1 MFLTFLAWFGVAVF
15 SGELERS
22 DQLRD
27 QGEKLYD
34 QERYEE
40 SLVYYEKAFAEV
52 EHKDPVRAANL
63 CNDISSVHY
72 ALHHFDQSIE
82 NCRKGISI
90 LDKSPQKPDSLY
102 FKLYS
107 SLGTMFHNKAMADSS
122 TYYFLL
128 SDKLLKEN
136 TGLSDE
142 IPEYVLHHYLNQ
154 GRSVW
159 RKHRFYDS
167 VEYFEN
173 ALALSRKKKMF
184 SELSYI
190 YASLAEVYDLLKQH
204 DKALEWRLKAL
215 AELPPDK
222 LQSRQ
227 SLYGGMG
234 YTYRLLQNPD
244 SALVWFN
251 KSLATLTQLHSRNER
266 YQVQYFYILMELG
279 DLQMQKGNMGAAL
292 KMLRD
297 AETFYRKYSLSKP
310 ALYSQLMLSKGD
322 FEKHSGHWT
331 AAMSYYERSFRS
343 VLSDTAAT
351 GERKPGNVRYPKYA
365 IKALQAQAELYDL
378 QYRKKK
384 DLADLEKSYRL
395 YTDLIAIKKEGY
407 KQAASSSDDRYFLA
421 SDAAPV
427 MDDAIRNGFEYYNSA
442 QSDEVLDVLFNR
454 FEDANTTY
462 LMDIISGGPDSY
474 SRQLS
479 GQTLKLRNIRGLMD
493 KESVFISYKLI
504 GSQVMAFVVSRED
517 IQVVKWEID
526 ERKFAADLKSLLLEV
541 KINPGLGAYTGSA
554 YAQKCYETLL
564 KPLEQWT
571 ARYSRWIVVRDWKFS
586 SLPFEVLEKE
596 RGQYLA
602 DDHRIAYTYSA
613 SFFWF
618 HPVLEK
624 KLPHRKDAFVFAPFV
639 REKQSAYSIEGWK
652 PVSTA
657 EEVRALGQRYL
668 LGKSATK
675 RSFLE
680 ESEKHYIVNLA
691 THAFADL
698 KNPNSSYVQFYPGV
712 DSKLYLE
719 DVIKLRLE
727 QTRLVMLS
735 SCFGNEG
742 TELAGEGT
750 ISLAYAFA
758 QAGCPSLITTTW
770 EANENTISFLTVSIT
785 KYIEKGFSLDEAVQ
799 KARRDLRTNGKYGK
813 YDHPYFWANICL
825 LGNHSP
831 VYRKENILIENW
843 YIISIL
849 LLSGLGF
856 LVWKRR
862 SQMAYHRF

>member
-1 MFLTFLAWFGVAVF
+1 MLFLTFLAWFGVAVF
-15 SGELERS
+15 SGESERS
-22 DQLRD
+22 DLLRD

-34 QERYEE
+34 QEKYEE
-40 SLVYYEKAFAEV
+40 SLVYYQKAFAEV
-52 EHKDPVRAANL
+52 EKKDPVRAANL
-63 CNDISSVHY
+63 CNDISSVYY
-72 ALHHFDQSIE
+72 ALHQFDKSIE
-82 NCRKGISI
+82 KCRKGISI
-90 LDKSPQKPDSLY
+90 LAGSSQKPDSLY

-107 SLGTMFHNKAMADSS
+107 SLGTMFHNKAMGDSS

-136 TGLSDE
+136 AHLEDE

-167 VEYFEN
+167 IEYFEN
-173 ALALSRKKKMF
+173 ALALSRKRKMS

-204 DKALEWRLKAL
+204 KEALGWRFKALE
-215 AELPPDK
+215 ELPAGK

-234 YTYRLLQNPD
+234 HTYRLLQNPD

-251 KSLATLTQLHSRNER
+251 KSLATLSLINSGNER
-266 YQVQYFYILMELG
+266 SQVQYFYLLIELG
-279 DLQMQKGNMGAAL
+279 DLHMQKGNLAL
-292 KMLRD
+292 AQKMFRD
-297 AETFYRKYSLSKP
+297 AETFYHKHSLSKP

-322 FEKHSGHWT
+322 FERHSGYLKV
-331 AAMSYYERSFRS
+331 AMSYYERSFRS
-343 VLSDTAAT
+343 VLSDTSGAGNAA
-351 GERKPGNVRYPKYA
+351 NVKYPKYA
-365 IKALQAQAELYDL
+365 INALKAQADLYE
-378 QYRKKK
+378 QRYRKKSE
-384 DLADLEKSYRL
+384 LADLEKSYSL

-427 MDDAIRNGFEYYNSA
+427 MDDAIMNGFEYYTRTKSGEA
-442 QSDEVLDVLFNR
+442 LDVLFNR

-462 LMDIISGGPDSY
+462 LMDIIPGGPDSY
-474 SRQLS
+474 DRQLS
-479 GQTLKLRNIRGLMD
+479 GQQLKLKGIRQLMD
-493 KESVFISYKLI
+493 DNSVFISYKLVD
-504 GSQVMAFVVSRED
+504 SQMMAFVVSGAD
-517 IQVVKWEID
+517 AQVVKWEID
-526 ERKFAADLKSLLLEV
+526 ERKFSADLKSLLLEV
-541 KINPGLGAYTGSA
+541 KVNPGLGAYAGSE
-554 YAQKCYETLL
+554 YAQKCYEVLL
-564 KPLEQWT
+564 KPLEKWT
-571 ARYSRWIVVRDWKFS
+571 NRYSRWIVVRDWKFS
-586 SLPFEVLEKE
+586 SLPFEVLERKGGE
-596 RGQYLA
+596 YLA
-602 DDHRIAYTYSA
+602 DVHRIAYTYSA

-618 HPVLEK
+618 HPVLTK
-624 KLPHRKDAFVFAPFV
+624 KLPNRKDAFVFAPFI
-639 REKQSAYSIEGWK
+639 REKQSAYAIEGWK

-657 EEVRALGQRYL
+657 EEVRALGQHYL
-668 LGKSATK
+668 LGKNATK
-675 RSFLE
+675 RSFIE

-719 DVIKLRLE
+719 DVIKLRME

-785 KYIEKGFSLDEAVQ
+785 KYIEKGLSLDEAVQ

-813 YDHPYFWANICL
+813 YDHPYFWANVSL

-831 VYRKENILIENW
+831 VYREENILIRNW
-843 YIISIL
+843 YLVASL
-849 LLSGLGF
+849 LLLGAGF
-856 LVWKRR
+856 LVWKRKY
-862 SQMAYHRF
+862 QMVYCF

>member
-1 MFLTFLAWFGVAVF
+1 MLFLTFLAWFGVVAF
-15 SGELERS
+15 SGESERS

-40 SLVYYEKAFAEV
+40 SLVYYEKALAEV
-52 EHKDPVRAANL
+52 ENKDPVRAANL
-63 CNDISSVHY
+63 CNDISSVYY
-72 ALHHFDQSIE
+72 ALHQFDQSIE
-82 NCRKGISI
+82 NCRRGISI
-90 LDKSPQKPDSLY
+90 LDGSAQKPDSLY

-107 SLGTMFHNKAMADSS
+107 SLGTMFHNKALADSS

-136 TGLSDE
+136 TRLADE

-173 ALALSRKKKMF
+173 ALELSKRKNMF

-215 AELPPDK
+215 AGLPVDR
-222 LQSRQ
+222 LQLRQ

-234 YTYRLLQNPD
+234 YTYRLKQNPD

-251 KSLATLTQLHSRNER
+251 RSLATLSQTRSRNER
-266 YQVQYFYILMELG
+266 YQVQYFYLLMELG
-279 DLQMQKGNMGAAL
+279 DLQMKKGNMGAAL

-297 AETFYRKYSLSKP
+297 AETFYHKHALSKP

-322 FEKHSGHWT
+322 FEKHSGRWD

-343 VLSDTAAT
+343 VSSDTSET
-351 GERKPGNVRYPKYA
+351 GAGSAGYVRYPKYA
-365 IKALQAQAELYDL
+365 IKALQAQAELYSL
-378 QYRKKK
+378 QYQKNNE
-384 DLADLEKSYRL
+384 LADLEKSYKF
-395 YTDLIAIKKEGY
+395 YSDLIAVKKEGY
-407 KQAASSSDDRYFLA
+407 KQVASSSDDRYFLA
-421 SDAAPV
+421 SDVAPV
-427 MDDAIRNGFEYYNSA
+427 MDDAIANGFEYYSRTRSYEA
-442 QSDEVLDVLFNR
+442 LDVLYNR

-479 GQTLKLRNIRGLMD
+479 GELLKLKNIRELMD

-504 GSQVMAFVVSRED
+504 GSQLMAFVVSKED
-517 IQVVKWEID
+517 VQVVKWEID
-526 ERKFAADLKSLLLEV
+526 EREFAANLKSLLLEV
-541 KINPGLGAYTGSA
+541 KVNPGLGAYAGSA
-554 YAQKCYETLL
+554 YAQKCYEALL
-564 KPLEQWT
+564 KPIEKWT
-571 ARYSRWIVVRDWKFS
+571 TRYSRWIVVRDWKFS

-596 RGQYLA
+596 KGQYLA
-602 DDHRIAYTYSA
+602 DNHRIAYTYSA

-618 HPVLEK
+618 HPVLAK
-624 KLPHRKDAFVFAPFV
+624 KIPARKDAFVFAPFI
-639 REKQSAYSIEGWK
+639 REKQSIYSIEGWK
-652 PVSTA
+652 PVSDV
-657 EEVRALGQRYL
+657 EEVRALGQRSL
-668 LGKSATK
+668 LGKNATK

-680 ESEKHYIVNLA
+680 ESEKHYILNLA

-719 DVIKLRLE
+719 DVIKLKLE

-785 KYIEKGFSLDEAVQ
+785 RYIEKGFSLDEAVQ
-799 KARRDLRTNGKYGK
+799 KARWDLRTNGKYGK
-813 YDHPYFWANICL
+813 YDHPYFWANISL

-831 VYRKENILIENW
+831 VYHKENILIENW
-843 YIISIL
+843 YIVSIL
-849 LLSGLGF
+849 LLSGLGI
-856 LVWKRR
+856 LIWKRR
-862 SQMAYHRF
+862 SSMAYRF